1 MTWYVMVF
9 AVALFAWAFAEAF
22 SWPIAPDVALASSVF
37 LVPEAAVLLAVVT
50 VGGSVIG
57 GVTAMS
63 AYRRG
68 LRWPLP
74 LVSDIMKSRV
84 GRWLERGAVGL
95 VNQPLTAVPYKA
107 FVVEGARRGFVL
119 FRWAALTA
127 AFRGTRMLTVAIVT
141 VLGSRLVVVLFPE
154 NVPQARFVVLAVGL
168 VVFVVGWAVAWRV
181 WATQAE
187 EVKVRAG
194 SSPLRTMRQ

>member
-1 MTWYVMVF
+1 MTWYVMVL

-37 LVPEAAVLLAVVT
+37 LVPDAAGLLAVVT
-50 VGGSVIG
+50 VGGSVVG

-68 LRWPLP
+68 MRWPLP
-74 LVSDIMKSRV
+74 LVSDIMESRV
-84 GRWLERGAVGL
+84 GQWLDRGVVGL

-107 FVVEGARRGFVL
+107 FVVEGARRGFGL
-119 FRWAALTA
+119 LRWAAWTA

-141 VLGSRLVVVLFPE
+141 VLGSRLVVVLFPGH
-154 NVPQARFVVLAVGL
+154 VSQARFVVLAVGL
-168 VVFVVGWAVAWRV
+168 VAFVLGWRVAWRV
-181 WATQAE
+181 WATQAAG
-187 EVKVRAG
+187 VQVHAG
-194 SSPLRTMRQ
+194 SRTPRSMRL